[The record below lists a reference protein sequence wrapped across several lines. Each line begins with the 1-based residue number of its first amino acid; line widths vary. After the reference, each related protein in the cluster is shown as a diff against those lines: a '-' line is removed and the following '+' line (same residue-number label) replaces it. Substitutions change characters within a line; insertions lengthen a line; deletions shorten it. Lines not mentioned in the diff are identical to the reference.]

1 MVLASRIGLA
11 GYGAKETLM
20 EGTLHVS
27 ASLQLLREFK
37 SEVRT
42 GTRGRRGPLA
52 PFERAGSPTRFSP
65 DAFWVLQR
73 LVGWPAVRVP

>member
-20 EGTLHVS
+20 EGARYTRAL
-27 ASLQLLREFK
+27 ASKLLGEFK

-42 GTRGRRGPLA
+42 GNSVQAVPAGSG
-52 PFERAGSPTRFSP
+52 FERAGPPTRFGP
-65 DAFWVLQR
+65 DACWVR
-73 LVGWPAVRVP
+73 